1 MAVAAFKSTSKRTQI
16 GRTYNNASI
25 ISNGRSDPIS
35 QKGAHRR
42 ARSLSDF
49 SQHVPETSSSADGC
63 QNIQID
69 IGSRRDNPLFQ
80 STSPVRER
88 SPCHSDH
95 VNTIRGSSAL
105 EKASR
110 LMQQSKEDWKCRRGR
125 SLSRSQRGDANGSQA
140 ETEHGQRRGRSV
152 SRHQSCYS
160 QNESNQKV
168 QVNSGRRGRSM
179 SRCMYYDSESDVD
192 PTFKRSDMDPTFNRV
207 GQGQLRNLGTV
218 DRHRYS
224 PNNSHTDW
232 CIDQQGLKRCS
243 SQQDFSQLFDSYSSC
258 VSSLSD
264 NECSTMPPIE
274 YIEEKTIRS
283 VYEQMKSLRNDHPTG
298 DTDSTGLY
306 ETIRSEVWRA
316 VSEIRSDLEQTIA
329 RKIPSAATSN
339 SLSNSSQPRDTDTDA
354 VSAIKEEYATKLDQ
368 AEIRA
373 RNLWAQL
380 AVEEQRCQELSRI
393 LKELPPDTQ
402 SPQTR
407 KNSVTRKHSAERKQ
421 ISKCLTEEAQNYF
434 EEFVSISTLEDSEMS
449 SLDEVEKGPSV
460 EDMKMEENGCYRKS
474 SPDISCTNRADDGIV
489 IPRLKCETNSHH
501 NAPVNRKKSDI
512 TSTGRKIQQ
521 DIAKREARS
530 SSGCK
535 SNSGRKVHVTNTKR
549 STGNW
554 SIDGRRLEN
563 ISKFN
568 PKSTESELSL
578 STGSP
583 PQIKQKHE
591 IKNNMRSIENL
602 SEGGRMRSSIVK
614 PSSSYQDD
622 EYLLHVCNEAVLTE
636 MLKLKNSI
644 DFGGLLL
651 CRNSLI

>member
-1 MAVAAFKSTSKRTQI
+1 MAVAAFKSTSKRTQV
-16 GRTYNNASI
+16 GPTYNNASS
-25 ISNGRSDPIS
+25 ISKGKSEPVS

-49 SQHVPETSSSADGC
+49 SQHVPEISSSADGC

-69 IGSRRDNPLFQ
+69 IGRRRDNPLFQ

-95 VNTIRGSSAL
+95 VNTTRSSSAL

-110 LMQQSKEDWKCRRGR
+110 LMQQRKEDQKCRRGR
-125 SLSRSQRGDANGSQA
+125 SLSRSRRGDANGSQA
-140 ETEHGQRRGRSV
+140 ETDHRQRRGRSV
-152 SRHQSCYS
+152 SQHQSCYS
-160 QNESNQKV
+160 QNGSNQKV
-168 QVNSGRRGRSM
+168 QVDSGSRGRSL
-179 SRCMYYDSESDVD
+179 SRCMYYDSE
-192 PTFKRSDMDPTFNRV
+192 SDMDPTFNRV

-224 PNNSHTDW
+224 PNNPHTDW

-243 SQQDFSQLFDSYSSC
+243 SQQDFSRLFDSYSSC
-258 VSSLSD
+258 ASSLSD
-264 NECSTMPPIE
+264 NDCSTMPPNE

-283 VYEQMKSLRNDHPTG
+283 VYEQMKSLRSDHPTG

-316 VSEIRSDLEQTIA
+316 VSEIRSELEQTIA

-339 SLSNSSQPRDTDTDA
+339 RVSNSSQSKDTDTDA
-354 VSAIKEEYATKLDQ
+354 VSAIKEEYASKLDQ

-407 KNSVTRKHSAERKQ
+407 KKSVTRKDSAERKQ

-434 EEFVSISTLEDSEMS
+434 EEFVSISTLEDSEIS
-449 SLDEVEKGPSV
+449 SLDEVEKGSSV
-460 EDMKMEENGCYRKS
+460 EGMKVEENGCYRKS

-489 IPRLKCETNSHH
+489 MPRLKCETNTHH
-501 NAPVNRKKSDI
+501 NAHMKREKSDI
-512 TSTGRKIQQ
+512 TSTRSKNQQ
-521 DIAKREARS
+521 DIAKSEERN

-535 SNSGRKVHVTNTKR
+535 SNSGRNVHVTDTKR
-549 STGNW
+549 KSTGNW
-554 SIDGRRLEN
+554 SINGRRLQN
-563 ISKFN
+563 ISNFN
-568 PKSTESELSL
+568 PKSSESESSL

-583 PQIKQKHE
+583 TQIKQKHE
-591 IKNNMRSIENL
+591 IKNIMRSIENT
-602 SEGGRMRSSIVK
+602 SEEGRMKSSTVK
-614 PSSSYQDD
+614 SSSSYQDD